1 MLKARYASEQGR
13 LNRRFVYNVR
23 ESIRAIQHDMS
34 SIRGMT
40 LLRPPVSGGSIVDD
54 DREMEKNVQGNFS
67 FDRRVDV
74 RSEIQNAVDRSV
86 LDVSESNPSSPRGGA
101 RGREFRLTK
110 SVRRAVSS
118 TNRLYHEAQ
127 DQSIENSQLEKR
139 LESVE
144 RKLRSCRALR
154 EALVARAVYNP
165 QGSNGDV
172 ALIGK
177 IKQAISR
184 SRHGRKEHVLR
195 CKVWERLVIALISAE
210 MRSGS
215 R

>member
-1 MLKARYASEQGR
+1 
-13 LNRRFVYNVR
+13 
-23 ESIRAIQHDMS
+23 
-34 SIRGMT
+34 MT
-40 LLRPPVSGGSIVDD
+40 LLRPPVSGGSIVANDDDDDDD
-54 DREMEKNVQGNFS
+54 DRAMENIPDHFQ
-67 FDRRVDV
+67 RRVDV

-86 LDVSESNPSSPRGGA
+86 LDVSESKPSSPRGGA

-110 SVRRAVSS
+110 SVKRAVAS
-118 TNRLYHEAQ
+118 TNRLHHEAQ
-127 DQSIENSQLEKR
+127 NQSIENSQLEKR

-177 IKQAISR
+177 VKQAISR
-184 SRHGRKEHVLR
+184 LRYRKVLR
-195 CKVWERLVIALISAE
+195 ARTTLQGLEGRLGDS
-210 MRSGS
+210 
-215 R
+215 